1 MPTHDKSTEE
11 LLNEIKST
19 NEIQKFIDSNSG
31 EFTSEPL
38 HKLLC
43 EMIKNKGLK
52 KSDVVKRSGLNRVY
66 AYQILQGR
74 RLPSRDKLIALC
86 FGLRITLDETNDVLK
101 SAGFAKLYARS
112 KRDSLIIFAINSKKS
127 IFVVNELLF
136 DNGFEILTA

>member
-11 LLNEIKST
+11 LLNEIRST
-19 NEIQKFIDSNSG
+19 NEIQKFIDSNSE

-52 KSDVVKRSGLNRVY
+52 KSDVVRRSGLNRVY
-66 AYQILQGR
+66 TYQILQGR

-101 SAGFAKLYARS
+101 YAGFAQLYARS